1 MYMARGTLVSVR
13 DGLHLRP
20 GTMAAYSCDIMNGP
34 RARMRACSLR
44 IVNAD
49 KGESEERGMEYF
61 RRYDPDGSCVVICLR
76 CFATVGIAGNVSAA
90 LTIENA
96 HECTR
101 RHPIADQKQASPGIL
116 SRVAA
121 LRGDLS
127 SRFLRSAARLKMP
140 YTALFFLAVFVLLY
154 AFPTVVE
161 LVAVRYAVPA
171 MGIIL
176 FGDLVGCAC
185 LATIL
190 RSPFIAGAL
199 YVSLTFCELWLHSS
213 GAVRSTLLPWILDLV
228 PTLVV
233 VGKIAW
239 IRAHTQTRSLLA

>member
-1 MYMARGTLVSVR
+1 
-13 DGLHLRP
+13 
-20 GTMAAYSCDIMNGP
+20 
-34 RARMRACSLR
+34 MRACSLR

-61 RRYDPDGSCVVICLR
+61 RRYDPDASCVVICLR
-76 CFATVGIAGNVSAA
+76 CFATVGIAENVPAA

-101 RHPIADQKQASPGIL
+101 HSIADQKQASPGIL

-121 LRGDLS
+121 SCADLS
-127 SRFLRSAARLKMP
+127 SRFLRYAARLKMP
-140 YTALFFLAVFVLLY
+140 YTALFFLAIFVLLY
-154 AFPTVVE
+154 AFPTAVE

-190 RSPFIAGAL
+190 RSPFVAGAL

-239 IRAHTQTRSLLA
+239 IRAHTRTRSLLA

>member
-1 MYMARGTLVSVR
+1 
-13 DGLHLRP
+13 
-20 GTMAAYSCDIMNGP
+20 
-34 RARMRACSLR
+34 
-44 IVNAD
+44 
-49 KGESEERGMEYF
+49 MEYF

-96 HECTR
+96 HECR

-116 SRVAA
+116 SRIAA
-121 LRGDLS
+121 LPADLS
-127 SRFLRSAARLKMP
+127 SSFLRSVARLQMP
-140 YTALFFLAVFVLLY
+140 YTPLFFLAIFALLY
-154 AFPTVVE
+154 AFPTAVE
-161 LVAVRYAVPA
+161 LVAVRYAMPA
-171 MGIIL
+171 VGIVL

-213 GAVRSTLLPWILDLV
+213 GAVRREFLPWILDLV

-239 IRAHTQTRSLLA
+239 MRAHTRTRSLFA